1 MNANNGRLTVT
12 WLAIALV
19 LTFGLAQLFYFWPT
33 MSLIAFKDWA
43 PVVGALG
50 ALGAALAAWRGVGA
64 TRRSADAQLAKAF
77 LDQYASPKW
86 AESVRHLERFAGDV
100 RVIEFREN
108 SGLTVPEGSLEDDAR
123 REVHW
128 FYKNAWQLYAQGLLS
143 EKAMRVITQTNA
155 YETFHDVA
163 APLSYN
169 TDHLLHKKER
179 WKWLGEMYRKFPPTG
194 SRRIEESVQKE
205 VDRLRGENS

>member
-1 MNANNGRLTVT
+1 MNIRNGNLTVC
-12 WLAIALV
+12 WLAIVLV

-43 PVVGALG
+43 PLVGALG
-50 ALGAALAAWRGVGA
+50 VLGAALAAWQGVAA

-77 LDQYASPKW
+77 LDQYASPTW
-86 AESVRHLERFAGDV
+86 ADSIRHLERFVGDDC
-100 RVIEFREN
+100 VIEFREN
-108 SGLTVPEGSLEDDAR
+108 SGRTVPEGLEDDAR

-128 FYKNAWQLYAQGLLS
+128 FYKNAWQLYDQGLLS

-155 YETFHDVA
+155 YETFHDIA

-169 TDHLLHKKER
+169 TDYLLHKEER
-179 WKWLGEMYRKFPPTG
+179 WKWLGEMRRKFPPTG
-194 SRRIEESVQKE
+194 SRRIEEYVE
-205 VDRLRGENS
+205 NRVDRLR